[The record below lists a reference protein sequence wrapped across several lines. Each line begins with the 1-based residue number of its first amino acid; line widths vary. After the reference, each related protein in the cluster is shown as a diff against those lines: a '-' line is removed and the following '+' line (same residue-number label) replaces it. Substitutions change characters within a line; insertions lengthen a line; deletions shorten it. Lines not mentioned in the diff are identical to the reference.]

1 MQDQINEI
9 ADKLLDEKARKLYEY
24 LTEEK
29 IEKSSNLQLTN
40 SKLWYTI
47 TTWSSQI
54 VNQELEGDI
63 KWAKKN

>member
-40 SKLWYTI
+40 SKL
-47 TTWSSQI
+47 
-54 VNQELEGDI
+54 
-63 KWAKKN
+63 